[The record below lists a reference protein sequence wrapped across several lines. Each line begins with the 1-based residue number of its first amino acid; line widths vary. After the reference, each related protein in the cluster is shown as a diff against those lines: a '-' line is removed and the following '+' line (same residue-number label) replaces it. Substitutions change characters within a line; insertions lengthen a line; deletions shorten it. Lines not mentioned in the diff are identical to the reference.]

1 MITANDILKLLAA
14 KHSEDVFIKEC
25 KDGPTHGRSHNR
37 PDAWAMKKSWS
48 LPIFWGYEI
57 KVTRSDF
64 INDTKWMNYLPLC
77 SDFYFV
83 SPPDIIWKEEVP
95 EKAGLLWC
103 SKNCKKLITK
113 KKAPHRNTI
122 PDTSLLLYI
131 LMQWGSFSNAEYW
144 EMKLREKE
152 INYAYGHNLGRR
164 IGKRIKEE
172 ILAVRDENRA
182 LRLEH
187 EQIKHLKDAADRLN
201 IPLYGYTDYDKK
213 LIEAKKLLDSN
224 LFSRNII
231 DLKQLSNVLN
241 KAISIIELMEKQN
254 EEAHSTNPADSINPD
269 S

>member
-1 MITANDILKLLAA
+1 LITAPDILKLLAA

-25 KDGPTHGRSHNR
+25 KDGPSQCRNHKRL
-37 PDAWAMKKSWS
+37 DAWAMKKSWS

-57 KVTRSDF
+57 KVNRSDF
-64 INDTKWMNYLPLC
+64 LNDQKWMNYLPLC

-83 SPPDIIWKEEVP
+83 SPPDIIKKDEVP
-95 EKAGLLWC
+95 EQAGLLWC

-131 LMQWGSFSNAEYW
+131 LMQYHRFWKTRGCFSNVEYW

-152 INYAYGHNLGRR
+152 INYAYGHNLGKR

-172 ILAVRDENRA
+172 IIATRNENRA

-201 IPLYGYTDYDKK
+201 ISLHGYTDYDKK
-213 LIEAKKLLDSN
+213 LIEAKKLLGSN
-224 LFSRNII
+224 LFSRNIM

-241 KAISIIELMEKQN
+241 KAISIIESMEKQN
-254 EEAHSTNPADSINPD
+254 EKG
-269 S
+269 